1 MIISVYTKI
10 KKNFLLFSCL
20 LLLSWFI
27 VHRLLYI
34 SPHVGDY
41 LASYF
46 AYPIITMQRVT
57 VKPMMAFFNHKKNVQ
72 KLVSQVH
79 ELQLERDRLFME
91 NIELHAT
98 LDVHNSIAELVEF
111 KQRYEVEKAQL
122 AQIIMKHISDEEQF
136 ILIDAGSNKGIEKDM
151 VAVCNNCLVGKVS
164 QVWPWYSKVVLITDS
179 RCKVAVYGSE
189 NQAVG
194 IHQGCN
200 QQDSCL
206 LEHVSHLSTIDVGEL
221 VISSG
226 QGMVFPRGFA
236 VGTVATCNPGQLF
249 HEVTVKP
256 LVDINDIEYCYVVKK

>member
-1 MIISVYTKI
+1 MIISAYTKI
-10 KKNFLLFSCL
+10 KKNILLFGCFFLLC
-20 LLLSWFI
+20 WFI
-27 VHRLLYI
+27 AHRLLYRSPNI
-34 SPHVGDY
+34 SDY

-72 KLVSQVH
+72 KLVSQMH
-79 ELQLERDRLFME
+79 ELQIERDRLFME

-136 ILIDAGSNKGIEKDM
+136 ILVDVGSNKGIEKDM
-151 VAVCNNCLVGKVS
+151 VAVWNNCLVGKVS
-164 QVWPWYSKVVLITDS
+164 QVWPWYSKVVLVTDS
-179 RCKVAVYGSE
+179 RCKVAVYGTD
-189 NQAVG
+189 NQASG
-194 IHQGCN
+194 IHHGCN
-200 QQDSCL
+200 QQEVSS

-226 QGMVFPRGFA
+226 QGLVFPRGFA
-236 VGTVATCNPGQLF
+236 VGTVSACNPGQLF